1 MTDVVSPIITPS
13 ESAPQEPKAPDK
25 QNDIVIAAEKGEA
38 SSDIEN
44 LVPLDR
50 YLEDNKKPY
59 TADYL
64 GIFFYPALTAELD
77 VNGIL
82 PAVQEIED
90 YISQEITDRRLT
102 NTVGSYKEVME
113 KVKKE
118 IKLSENEKIE
128 SKIDRIKLYIDLMNK
143 EKDRKKIDSYLEKTA
158 IDLKSMFKQAG

>member
-1 MTDVVSPIITPS
+1 MTDVVSPIVQPS
-13 ESAPQEPKAPDK
+13 EAAPAEAKENKHIDV
-25 QNDIVIAAEKGEA
+25 VIAPEKGEA
-38 SSDIEN
+38 SSDIDN
-44 LVPLDR
+44 LIPLDR

-64 GIFFYPALTAELD
+64 GIFFYPALTKELD

-118 IKLSENEKIE
+118 IEMSENEKIE
-128 SKIDRIKLYIDLMNK
+128 SKIDRIKLYISLMNEQK
-143 EKDRKKIDSYLEKTA
+143 NKRKIDAYLDKTA
-158 IDLKSMFKQAG
+158 IDLKSMFERAG